1 MKKIL
6 YALGKRAAPTV
17 LKTRWIYRSLTG
29 TESEKIEAEYLMGCH
44 LASMTIRE
52 QKLFDDPET
61 AEWLQS
67 LLARLSL
74 TVVNRDRKF
83 QVRCVEGLEPN
94 AFALPGGFI
103 FITRSLLQL
112 CDYDTDETAF
122 VLGHEMGHVLRSH
135 SLNRLLASEVVQLLA
150 RGSPL
155 KGAMNPAMRQLIRQL
170 VTQGYSRRQE
180 FEADQVGAKIVKVAG
195 FAPEAGIRLLKRLGE
210 ISNGPAGPGSY
221 FASHPP
227 VAARIQRLRRVLPD
241 SLIG

>member
-6 YALGKRAAPTV
+6 YTLGKRAAPTV

-44 LASMTIRE
+44 LASMALQE
-52 QKLFDDPET
+52 QNLFDEPET
-61 AEWLQS
+61 TEWLQS

-83 QVRCVEGLEPN
+83 QVHCIESLEPN

-112 CDYDTDETAF
+112 CEYDTDETAF

-150 RGSPL
+150 RGTPL
-155 KGAMNPAMRQLIRQL
+155 KNTMNPAIHRLIRQL

-180 FEADQVGAKIVKVAG
+180 FEADQVAAKIVKVAG
-195 FAPEAGIRLLKRLGE
+195 FASEAGIRLLERLGE

-227 VAARIQRLRRVLPD
+227 IAARIQRLRRTL
-241 SLIG
+241 SAEIIE